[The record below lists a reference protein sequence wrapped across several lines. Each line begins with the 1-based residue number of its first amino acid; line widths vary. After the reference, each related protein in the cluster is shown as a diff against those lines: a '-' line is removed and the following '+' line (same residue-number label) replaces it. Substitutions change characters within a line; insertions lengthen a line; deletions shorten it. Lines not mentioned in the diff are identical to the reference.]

1 MNGST
6 LQIDAL
12 VLGAGPAG
20 SAFALNLAPFQKVIM
35 LEAAPP
41 AAMRIGESLPA
52 AAGKLLADMSLYEA
66 FLQQA
71 HQPAHLNTSHWGS
84 DIATEQDAM
93 RNLDGHGW
101 YLDRHRFDCWLQ
113 DVAQERGAALLR
125 QSKLLSFTPAK
136 SHPEYWDAVIAVQG
150 KTVHVETKMLID
162 ASGRKSLLTRQLGI
176 TRKAAD
182 KLVCSWL
189 VGRDTDDAAGSS
201 HISAEAGGWWYSSS
215 LPGQGRIVAFYT
227 DADLPEAA
235 ACNHQQGLLQRLR
248 QNTQLSVYL
257 DECAFVPGQQHGY
270 CAAHTAVLEQFAGP
284 NWLAVGDAALSFD
297 PLSSQGIFNA
307 LYTGLAAAEAVS
319 HYDADAQAGYLAE
332 LNSIQAAYMQ
342 HLRVWYQQEQ
352 RWVTQPFWQRRIRS
366 FAPA

>member
-1 MNGST
+1 MIK
-6 LQIDAL
+6 LKIDAL

-20 SAFALNLAPFQKVIM
+20 SAFALNLAPFQKVVM
-35 LEAAPP
+35 LEASPP
-41 AAMRIGESLPA
+41 AVMRIGESLPA
-52 AAGKLLADMSLYEA
+52 AAGKLLADMGLYEA
-66 FLQQA
+66 FLQQG
-71 HQPAHLNTSHWGS
+71 HQPAHLNVSHWGN
-84 DIATEQDAM
+84 DLAIEQDAM

-113 DVAQERGAALLR
+113 DVAQERGAALLK
-125 QSKLLSFTPAK
+125 QSKLLSFAPAK
-136 SHPEYWDAVIAVQG
+136 SNPEYWDVVISVQG
-150 KTVHVETKMLID
+150 KMVQVETRMLID

-176 TRKAAD
+176 ARKAMD

-189 VGRDTDDAAGSS
+189 VGKDTDNAAGSS

-227 DADLPEAA
+227 DADLPAAA

-248 QNTQLSVYL
+248 QNTQLSACL
-257 DECAFVPGQQHGY
+257 DEYGFVPGQQHGY

-284 NWLAVGDAALSFD
+284 NWLTVGDAALSFD

-319 HYDADAQAGYLAE
+319 HYDADAQAGYVSE
-332 LNSIQAAYMQ
+332 LDSIQAAYLH
-342 HLRVWYQQEQ
+342 HLQVWYRQEQ
-352 RWVTQPFWQRRIRS
+352 RWVDQPFWQRRDTS
-366 FAPA
+366 ATLA